1 MLSAEEAYQM
11 TQSQWAGGGG
21 GGRAARHRGYV
32 EDRYAE
38 FSRPGGREVT
48 ESG

>member
-21 GGRAARHRGYV
+21 GG
-32 EDRYAE
+32 
-38 FSRPGGREVT
+38 GGRRGTGGMWKTDMLSSAGLE
-48 ESG
+48 EGR